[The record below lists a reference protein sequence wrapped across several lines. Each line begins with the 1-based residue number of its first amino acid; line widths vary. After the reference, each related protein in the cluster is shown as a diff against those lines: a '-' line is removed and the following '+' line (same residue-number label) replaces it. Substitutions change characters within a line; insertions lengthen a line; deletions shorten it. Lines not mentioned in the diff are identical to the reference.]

1 MQITIHVGIREG
13 GKELF
18 IFLLSLNWGNFCDA
32 AGQELLSHFGLHL
45 YEVVVSATR
54 LLCLILLFFDG
65 CWLHIQFLNK
75 II

>member
-1 MQITIHVGIREG
+1 MTKMQITIHVGIREC

-18 IFLLSLNWGNFCDA
+18 IFVLSLNWSNFCDA
-32 AGQELLSHFGLHL
+32 AGQELLSHFGLNL

-65 CWLHIQFLNK
+65 C
-75 II
+75 